1 MGNNIYQ
8 DQNNNIHPTAW
19 IDPTVKLG
27 KGNTIGAYT
36 VIHAGVTIGDNN
48 TIGSHTVIGG
58 DGEIRNA
65 HNFKGEVKIG
75 SRNLINHHVTI
86 DKPINGYTIVGDD
99 NFIMTKAHL
108 GHDVIVS
115 NNVTISSG
123 AMIGG
128 HTQIHDY
135 ANIGLNAEIHQRK
148 IIGQG
153 AMVGMGSSII
163 KNVLPFTKVVS
174 VNTVIGYNKMK
185 INQLDLSMREVM
197 MLGREFEK
205 DFS

>member
-1 MGNNIYQ
+1 MGSNIYQ
-8 DQNNNIHPTAW
+8 DENNNVHPTAW
-19 IDPTVKLG
+19 IDPTVQLG
-27 KGNTIGAYT
+27 KGNTIGAFT

-48 TIGSHTVIGG
+48 VIGSHTVIGG
-58 DGEIRNA
+58 NGEIRDA
-65 HNFKGEVKIG
+65 SNFQGKIKIG

-86 DKPINGYTIVGDD
+86 DKPISGYTVVGDD

-153 AMVGMGSSII
+153 AMVGMGSSIV
-163 KNVLPFTKVVS
+163 KNVYPFTKVVS

-197 MLGREFEK
+197 ILGREFEK
-205 DFS
+205 DFE

>member
-1 MGNNIYQ
+1 MENNIY
-8 DQNNNIHPTAW
+8 DYEKNNVHPTAW
-19 IDPTVKLG
+19 IDPSVKLG
-27 KGNTIGAYT
+27 KGNTIGAFT
-36 VIHAGVTIGDNN
+36 VIHSGVEIGDNN
-48 TIGSHTVIGG
+48 KIGSHTVIGG
-58 DGEIRNA
+58 NGEIRNA
-65 HNFKGEVKIG
+65 SNFKGKVKIG

-86 DKPINGYTIVGDD
+86 DKPINGYTIIGND
-99 NFIMTKAHL
+99 NFIMTKSHL
-108 GHDVIVS
+108 GHDVIIS

-128 HTQIHDY
+128 HTQVHDY

-163 KNVLPFTKVVS
+163 KNVYPFTKVVS
-174 VNTVIGYNKMK
+174 VNSVIGYNIMK

-205 DFS
+205 DFE